1 MVGGGNL
8 IDPLPFARCYS
19 VAASTIDSH
28 TADLAVELGLDVQC
42 PMEIGVFDF
51 RGVIDLECHTWR
63 GRHFVLDPI

>member
-42 PMEIGVFDF
+42 PMDFLGFIGE
-51 RGVIDLECHTWR
+51 ECHNCR
-63 GRHFVLDPI
+63 ENKVF